1 MTYSLFEYLINSN
14 LMNYMYNLIPFKV
27 SIFHI
32 VAIQWQLF
40 FYGNLCTG
48 IVYQA
53 RSYEPSVLLWGK
65 KQ

>member
-1 MTYSLFEYLINSN
+1 
-14 LMNYMYNLIPFKV
+14 MNYMYNLIPFKV

-65 KQ
+65 KQLKQY